1 VLSKSWITDSQGL
14 IIYTLGLLAYL
25 SIECINLRLTQP
37 KLFWINPAVLASIFT
52 FILAFGFSNMLFFM
66 PNELIEMVG
75 LEPIATPWMNL
86 LMRLVVLGALAMWL
100 GYASPIGEALGRSLQ
115 GSKFLNRVIRSSNYV
130 NYLVICLCVLI
141 SLVTR
146 ILMIRLGVYGFSAD
160 YEQVIAAAA
169 YTQYLSM
176 GESLGQLALVGM
188 GLSYFASPRPKL
200 TDTILFL
207 LILTFEVLF
216 GFLSGYK
223 SQVFMPFIIVG
234 LVFYTQRGRFP
245 KWFLPLVLVGIVLAY
260 AVIEPFR
267 DARHQDL
274 SFEGTSIG
282 SIATTMVAAGSDG
295 SETEDRPSTALSVL
309 ARINMTHAA
318 SKGIEYAAMSPV
330 NESGPNFLSD
340 LLLSPAH
347 AVIPRMFWD
356 SKPYQNIG
364 LWYTFEVMGLADPT
378 LSSTAMGPFT
388 YLNFAGGPVAVVI
401 GFFIVGLL
409 QRALFD
415 GMRQFGGGGLIV
427 FLGLLRNLVL
437 IDSAFNSFLTS
448 IIRLP
453 ALLVPAQYFLLCRS
467 KDNSAS
473 RG

>member
-1 VLSKSWITDSQGL
+1 
-14 IIYTLGLLAYL
+14 
-25 SIECINLRLTQP
+25 
-37 KLFWINPAVLASIFT
+37 
-52 FILAFGFSNMLFFM
+52 
-66 PNELIEMVG
+66 
-75 LEPIATPWMNL
+75 
-86 LMRLVVLGALAMWL
+86 
-100 GYASPIGEALGRSLQ
+100 
-115 GSKFLNRVIRSSNYV
+115 
-130 NYLVICLCVLI
+130 
-141 SLVTR
+141 
-146 ILMIRLGVYGFSAD
+146 
-160 YEQVIAAAA
+160 
-169 YTQYLSM
+169 
-176 GESLGQLALVGM
+176 
-188 GLSYFASPRPKL
+188 
-200 TDTILFL
+200 
-207 LILTFEVLF
+207 
-216 GFLSGYK
+216 
-223 SQVFMPFIIVG
+223 
-234 LVFYTQRGRFP
+234 
-245 KWFLPLVLVGIVLAY
+245 
-260 AVIEPFR
+260 
-267 DARHQDL
+267 
-274 SFEGTSIG
+274 
-282 SIATTMVAAGSDG
+282 
-295 SETEDRPSTALSVL
+295 
-309 ARINMTHAA
+309 MTHAA